1 MNLLRSAIVQRL
13 VAAATSLALILSGVS
28 GCATKPTYH
37 ARIDGIVVDQQ
48 RLAGAEESGMLTV
61 TRDGAAFVGRAGM
74 ELRRGDRIA
83 TGPRAEAVIRWASGS
98 ALYVRPASSG
108 RIGSF
113 FDTLGEV
120 FAKIRGRFEV
130 ETTFVRA
137 GAKGTSYLVRAAAG
151 GETTVIVFE
160 GSVSVDSTR
169 GAWPPV
175 TLGAGQMVIAHP
187 QVPRRMS
194 ASEAELQSTRD
205 WVERLERQVPQQ
217 TSSTSTETAVA
228 AAGIAIAVAA
238 ILASRSRSRD
248 SAPPPQTTD
257 PASSGRTTP
266 AGTDRGA
273 TQQPQPKPLAAPTG
287 LTPDRAQI
295 GGRTHQ
301 CTGPM
306 TFRWNAVDG
315 ARGYDVRVERL
326 DEKTRRWQQVMSTN
340 VTATQLVVDQNRLG
354 TQNRWTV
361 QARDGS
367 RTGPGASA
375 GFGCQFYVLR

>member
-1 MNLLRSAIVQRL
+1 MNLLHSRILRRL
-13 VAAATSLALILSGVS
+13 VAAATSAALVMSGIG
-28 GCATKPTYH
+28 GCATTPAYH

-48 RLAGAEESGMLTV
+48 RLAGDYDSGLLTV
-61 TRDGAAFVGRAGM
+61 TRDGSSFEGRAGM

-98 ALYVRPASSG
+98 TLYVRPASSG

-113 FDTLGEV
+113 FDALGEV

-137 GAKGTSYLVRAAAG
+137 GARGTSYLVRTAAG

-169 GAWPPV
+169 GAWPTV
-175 TLGAGQMVIAHP
+175 TLGPGQMVIAHP
-187 QVPRRMS
+187 QAPRPMS
-194 ASEAELQSTRD
+194 AGEAELQSTRD

-217 TSSTSTETAVA
+217 ASSTSTATAVA
-228 AAGIAIAVAA
+228 AAGIAVAVAA
-238 ILASRSRSRD
+238 ILASRSGSRD
-248 SAPPPQTTD
+248 STPPPQSTD
-257 PASSGRTTP
+257 PASTGRATP
-266 AGTDRGA
+266 AGTARS
-273 TQQPQPKPLAAPTG
+273 TPQQPKPLAAPTG

-315 ARGYDVRVERL
+315 ARGYDVRIERL
-326 DEKTRRWQQVMSTN
+326 DEKTRRWQQVLTTH
-340 VTATQLVVDQNRLG
+340 VAATQLVVDQQRLG

-367 RTGPGASA
+367 RTGPASSA
-375 GFGCQFYVLR
+375 AFGCQFYVLR

>member
-1 MNLLRSAIVQRL
+1 MNLLRSPIVQRL
-13 VAAATSLALILSGVS
+13 VAAAASLALVMSGIA
-28 GCATKPTYH
+28 GCATTPAYH

-48 RLAGAEESGMLTV
+48 RPAGPNESGLLTV
-61 TRDGAAFVGRAGM
+61 TRDGSSFEGRAGM

-113 FDTLGEV
+113 FDALGEM
-120 FAKIRGRFEV
+120 FAKIRGKFEV

-137 GAKGTSYLVRAAAG
+137 GAKGTSYLVRAAPS
-151 GETTVIVFE
+151 GETTVIVLE
-160 GSVSVDSTR
+160 GSVSIDSTR

-175 TLGAGQMVIAHP
+175 TIGAGQMVIAHP
-187 QVPRRMS
+187 LPPRPLL

-217 TSSTSTETAVA
+217 TSSTSTGTAVA
-228 AAGIAIAVAA
+228 VAGIAVAVAA
-238 ILASRSRSRD
+238 ILASRSGSRD
-248 SAPPPQTTD
+248 SAPPPQTAD
-257 PASSGRTTP
+257 PASTGRASP
-266 AGTDRGA
+266 AGTDRG
-273 TQQPQPKPLAAPTG
+273 TPQPKPLAAPTG
-287 LTPDRAQI
+287 LTPDRAQL

-306 TFRWNAVDG
+306 TFGWSAVDG
-315 ARGYDVRVERL
+315 ARSYDVRIERL
-326 DEKTRRWQQVMSTN
+326 DEKTQRWQPVLSTN
-340 VTATQLVVDQNRLG
+340 VAATQLVVDQQRLG

-367 RTGPGASA
+367 RTGPTASA
-375 GFGCQFYVLR
+375 AFGCQFYVLR